1 MSPSPHIAFVS
12 FRSMEDT
19 RLTGWATNR
28 ERLGNGSA
36 TAAIGNPSRG
46 PELIPSRAARGSTA
60 AAGERGLLGIWR
72 LLASNNRELGRSASI
87 YASFAEARLHVLA
100 LQMLADDM
108 VVSTV
113 TGPSAGT
120 HAWMVAVT
128 DTIVMTSGRWYGAA
142 SAGREAG
149 TASIRA
155 LQGAVVVDESRPGKA
170 GENGDAV
177 SIRDTRELAQ

>member
-1 MSPSPHIAFVS
+1 MSPSPHIVFVS
-12 FRSMEDT
+12 FRSMDDP

-36 TAAIGNPSRG
+36 TAAIGNASRG
-46 PELIPSRAARGSTA
+46 PGSTPSRATRVSTA
-60 AAGERGLLGIWR
+60 ASEEQGLLGIWR

-87 YASFAEARLHVLA
+87 YSSFAEARLHVLA

-149 TASIRA
+149 AASIRA

-170 GENGDAV
+170 GGRGEAV
-177 SIRDTRELAQ
+177 SIGDTRELAQ